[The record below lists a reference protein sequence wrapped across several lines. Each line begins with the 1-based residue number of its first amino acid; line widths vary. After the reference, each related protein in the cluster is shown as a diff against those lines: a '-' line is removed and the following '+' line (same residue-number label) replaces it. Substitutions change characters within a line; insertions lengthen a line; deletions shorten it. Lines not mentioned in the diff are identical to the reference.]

1 MPLNSSPTTPC
12 SSGNKKN
19 LCEPIYAVVDLKRK
33 KEGRKMREMEN
44 ENAVDSQPERPRSF
58 HVGSSDYEEVYMQLS
73 IVYFSD

>member
-1 MPLNSSPTTPC
+1 MPLNSSATTPC

-58 HVGSSDYEEVYMQLS
+58 HVGSSDYEEVYA
-73 IVYFSD
+73 IVVCIFF